1 MGWCSGTEVFDPVVN
16 KVLQQDIGDANK
28 TAIIIALIK
37 ALQDMD
43 WDCESDSDYWD
54 HALVRKAFKKVC
66 PDWDWEDIEG

>member
-43 WDCESDSDYWD
+43 WDCESDSDYWE
-54 HALVRKAFKKVC
+54 HTLVRKAFKKVC